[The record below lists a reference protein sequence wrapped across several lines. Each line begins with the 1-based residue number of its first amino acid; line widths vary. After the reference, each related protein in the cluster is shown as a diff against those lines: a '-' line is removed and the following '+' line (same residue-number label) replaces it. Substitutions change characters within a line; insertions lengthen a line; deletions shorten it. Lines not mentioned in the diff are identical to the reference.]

1 MRNPKINTFTKYP
14 NLVPTTYLIRKNYV
28 VSMKKFLGRV
38 SPIDS
43 LSELEQRS
51 SMDIDPNKIKS
62 LLNVEEY
69 PEALAKLYR
78 IISKNFLVGMSNHDV
93 RYT

>member
-1 MRNPKINTFTKYP
+1 
-14 NLVPTTYLIRKNYV
+14 
-28 VSMKKFLGRV
+28 MKKFLGKV

-51 SMDIDPNKIKS
+51 SMDINPEKIKN
-62 LLNVEEY
+62 LLNVEQY

-78 IISKNFLVGMSNHDV
+78 IISNIFLVLM
-93 RYT
+93 

>member
-1 MRNPKINTFTKYP
+1 
-14 NLVPTTYLIRKNYV
+14 
-28 VSMKKFLGRV
+28 MKKFLGRV

-51 SMDIDPNKIKS
+51 SMDLDPNKIKK
-62 LLNVEEY
+62 LLRAEDF

-78 IISKNFLVGMSNHDV
+78 IISKPFSGM
-93 RYT
+93 YE

>member
-1 MRNPKINTFTKYP
+1 
-14 NLVPTTYLIRKNYV
+14 
-28 VSMKKFLGRV
+28 MKKFLGKV

-51 SMDIDPNKIKS
+51 SMDIDPGKIKN
-62 LLNVEEY
+62 LLNVQEY

-78 IISKNFLVGMSNHDV
+78 IISKISAPPF
-93 RYT
+93 

>member
-1 MRNPKINTFTKYP
+1 
-14 NLVPTTYLIRKNYV
+14 
-28 VSMKKFLGRV
+28 MKKFLGRV

-51 SMDIDPNKIKS
+51 SMDIDPGKIKA
-62 LLNVEEY
+62 LLNVEDY

-78 IISKNFLVGMSNHDV
+78 IISNPHHRFFLISKVPWSSCC
-93 RYT
+93 